1 MKNIIVM
8 SGDIGS
14 GKSSVAAALKQITGY
29 EIIGTGTIQRAI
41 AKRRGVTT
49 LELNNISQTDRSIDD
64 EIDSYVV
71 ETGKT
76 QDHLILDSR
85 LAWHFIPTAFKV
97 FLSVDPVVGAER
109 VFNASRSDE
118 NNPSLEATLEN
129 NLKRQVIEDQRF
141 HKLYNVNFRKY
152 GNYDLIIDTSYT
164 SPEVIA
170 WKIKDCFDKCLSHSS
185 YSSLWIAPRKLLPT
199 QAVKAVTGAD
209 YELTNNG
216 IQESQSIGVFV
227 CNGFIYIRDRDG
239 HKQAIAAHKAD
250 CDLIPAKIL
259 TEEPSAELSAG
270 LVASKLAGD
279 VTLSMLHDWEEA
291 LGFKYTMYPEKVSWH
306 NTDSTI

>member
-29 EIIGTGTIQRAI
+29 DVIGTGTIQRTI

-49 LELNNISQTDRSIDD
+49 LELNKISQTDRSIDD

-71 ETGKT
+71 EIGKT

-85 LAWHFIPTAFKV
+85 LAWHFIPAAFKI
-97 FLSVDPVVGAER
+97 FLAVDPVVGAER
-109 VFNASRSDE
+109 VFHASRNDE
-118 NNPSLEATLEN
+118 NNPSLEVTFEN
-129 NLKRQVIEDQRF
+129 NLKRQAIEDQRF

-170 WKIKDCFDKCLSHSS
+170 GKIKDCFDAWLSHHS

-199 QAVKAVTGAD
+199 RPIKEFTETH

-216 IQESQSIGVFV
+216 VEENQAIAVFV
-227 CNGFIYIRDRDG
+227 CNGFIYIRNG
-239 HKQAIAAHKAD
+239 HKKTIAAHKAG

-259 TEEPSAELSAG
+259 TEEPSDELSPG
-270 LVASKLAGD
+270 LTADKVANDVSLA
-279 VTLSMLHDWEEA
+279 MLHEWEEE
-291 LGFKYTMYPEKVSWH
+291 LGFKYKIYPGIVF
-306 NTDSTI
+306 

>member
-14 GKSSVAAALKQITGY
+14 GKSSVAAALKQLTGF
-29 EIIGTGTIQRAI
+29 EIIGTGAIQRAI

-49 LELNNISQTDRSIDD
+49 LELNKISQTDRSIDD

-76 QDHLILDSR
+76 QDYLILDSR
-85 LAWHFIPTAFKV
+85 LAWHFIPAAFKV

-129 NLKRQVIEDQRF
+129 NLKRQAIEDQRF
-141 HKLYNVNFRKY
+141 HRLYNVNFRKY

-170 WKIKDCFDKCLSHSS
+170 GKIKDCFDKCLSHSS

-209 YELTNNG
+209 YELPNNG
-216 IQESQSIGVFV
+216 IQENQAINVFV
-227 CNGFIYIRDRDG
+227 CNGFIYIVDG
-239 HKQAIAAHKAD
+239 HKRTMAAHKAG

-270 LVASKLAGD
+270 LVASKLAGE

-291 LGFKYTMYPEKVSWH
+291 LGFKYAMYPEKAPAGF
-306 NTDSTI
+306 